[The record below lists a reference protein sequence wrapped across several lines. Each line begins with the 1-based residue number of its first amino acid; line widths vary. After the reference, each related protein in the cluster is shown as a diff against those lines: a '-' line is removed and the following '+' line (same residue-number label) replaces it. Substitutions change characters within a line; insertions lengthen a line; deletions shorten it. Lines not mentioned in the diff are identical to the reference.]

1 MVNKK
6 EERNKLIDSIRQQ
19 VKYRK
24 SKKKTIIDNLP
35 ANAHKTIDES
45 KQSLT
50 EVLNK
55 IYVFLTTQQKEKKKG
70 EYTV

>member
-45 KQSLT
+45 K
-50 EVLNK
+50 
-55 IYVFLTTQQKEKKKG
+55 
-70 EYTV
+70 